1 VKSFNTSDQLG
12 SEQIYFVNLDL
23 TLNLSGQVF
32 KKLRFF
38 RLGRIPTQQVSTYQK
53 W

>member
-32 KKLRFF
+32 EKLRFF
-38 RLGRIPTQQVSTYQK
+38 RLGQTPIRPVLSDQK